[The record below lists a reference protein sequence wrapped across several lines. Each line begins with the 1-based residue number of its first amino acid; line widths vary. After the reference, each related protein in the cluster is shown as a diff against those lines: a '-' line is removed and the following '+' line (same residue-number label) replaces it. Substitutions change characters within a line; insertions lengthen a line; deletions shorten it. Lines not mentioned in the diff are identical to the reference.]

1 MEQNQDLAFTL
12 IMKQMMNEG
21 IIKKI
26 LLITWK
32 QAEFLHLDYN

>member
-21 IIKKI
+21 IIKKYPSNHMKTSWI
-26 LLITWK
+26 FAFGL
-32 QAEFLHLDYN
+32 